1 VVCDLELRSGPVLRG
16 RSDREPSSETDQ
28 QDPVEQR
35 FSSSHGLGQGTAG
48 RWRSLDKEDP

>member
-1 VVCDLELRSGPVLRG
+1 VVCDLEPRPGPVLRG

-35 FSSSHGLGQGTAG
+35 FSSSHGLGRGAMG
-48 RWRSLDKEDP
+48 RRRSLVKEDP